1 MNKTSRFPSRFIH
14 LPTLLLGLV
23 LAACSTAKHP
33 SDPIEPFNRAVFA
46 FNETVDRSVVKPVAR
61 GYDKVVPSPLKRM
74 VSNFFSNLDDVL
86 VTFNDLLQFKFRQAA
101 SDGSRVIF
109 NSTFGLL
116 GLFEVTT
123 RLEKHHEDF
132 GQTLRYWGVPSGP
145 YIVLPIF
152 GPSTIT
158 DTAGLVVDTYA
169 GVIRQNIDDVSTR
182 NTLYIVNGISTRA
195 NMLDSE
201 KVLDNALDRYSFLRD
216 AYLMR
221 RINLTH
227 DGNPP
232 RPNYEEF
239 DEEE

>member
-1 MNKTSRFPSRFIH
+1 MKSDRYPSTIIRQPAI
-14 LPTLLLGLV
+14 LLCLMLG
-23 LAACSTAKHP
+23 ACSTAQHV
-33 SDPIEPFNRAVFA
+33 SDPFEPFNRTVYA
-46 FNETVDRSVVKPVAR
+46 FNETVDRAVVKPVAR
-61 GYDKVVPSPLKRM
+61 GYDKVMPPPGKRM
-74 VSNFFSNLDDVL
+74 VNNFFSNLDDVL

-123 RLEKHHEDF
+123 RLEKHNEDF

-145 YIVLPIF
+145 YIMLPIL
-152 GPSTIT
+152 GPSTLT
-158 DTAGLVVDTYA
+158 DSAGLYTDSYVSVT
-169 GVIRQNIDDVSTR
+169 RNIDDVPTR
-182 NTLYIVNGISTRA
+182 NTLYIVNGINTRV

-232 RPNYEEF
+232 RPDYEEF
-239 DEEE
+239 DEEK

>member
-1 MNKTSRFPSRFIH
+1 MLI
-14 LPTLLLGLV
+14 LLLGLI
-23 LAACSTAKHP
+23 LTACSTARHP

-46 FNETVDRSVVKPVAR
+46 FNETVDRNVLKPVAK

-74 VSNFFSNLDDVL
+74 VNNFFSNLNDIV

-123 RLEKHHEDF
+123 RLEKHNEDF

-145 YIVLPIF
+145 YLVLPF
-152 GPSTIT
+152 LGPSTVT
-158 DTAGLVVDTYA
+158 DAVGLAVDTYA
-169 GVIRQNIDDVSTR
+169 GVIHNINDDVIR
-182 NTLYIVNGISTRA
+182 NTLYVVNGIRTRA
-195 NMLDSE
+195 NLLDKE
-201 KVLDNALDRYSFLRD
+201 QVLDNALDRYSFLRD

-221 RINLTH
+221 RLNLTH
-227 DGNPP
+227 DGTPP

-239 DEEE
+239 EDEE